1 MSMAEPLPRGFYDR
15 DPVEVAR
22 ALLGKK
28 LVREYQGN
36 LLSGMITET
45 EAYLGE
51 KDSASHAYRGMT
63 KRNAVLFGEA
73 GHAYVYFI
81 YGMHH
86 MLNVSAGGP
95 GTPGAVLVR
104 AIEPRKGM
112 EVMQRL
118 RKGTVHLADG
128 PGKLCR
134 ALAIGLDLNGWDLT
148 RGRQLWIE
156 DYLGPDP
163 DLVVTG
169 PRIGI
174 AYAEPEHQAA
184 PWRFFIKNQEK
195 EPL

>member
-1 MSMAEPLPRGFYDR
+1 MAVPLPRAFYDR
-15 DPVEVAR
+15 HPIAVAR

-28 LVREYQGN
+28 LVREHEGS

-51 KDSASHAYRGMT
+51 IDSASHTYRGMT

-86 MLNVSAGGP
+86 MLNVAAGGP
-95 GTPGAVLVR
+95 GIPWAVLIR
-104 AIEPRKGM
+104 ALHPM
-112 EVMQRL
+112 EGLETMQRL
-118 RKGTVHLADG
+118 RERTSHLADG

-134 ALAIGLDLNGWDLT
+134 ALGISIGLNGLDLTTGS
-148 RGRQLWIE
+148 QLWIE
-156 DYLGPDP
+156 EHQDP
-163 DLVVTG
+163 DLILAG

-184 PWRFFIKNQEK
+184 PLRFIIRG
-195 EPL
+195 